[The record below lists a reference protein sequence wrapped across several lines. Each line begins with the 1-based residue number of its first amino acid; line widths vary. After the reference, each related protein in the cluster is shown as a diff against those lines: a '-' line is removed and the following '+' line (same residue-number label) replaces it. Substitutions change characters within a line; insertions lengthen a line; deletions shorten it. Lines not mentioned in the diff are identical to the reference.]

1 MFRLMTY
8 NILHGGRGRSVA
20 IAAVINS
27 CAPDLVMVQEATDP
41 ATLEKI
47 ADAAG
52 MAESRSF
59 RRQSLGYMSRR
70 PVAFSKWTRPR
81 FSQHAFI
88 EVVPAGE
95 ELRVFGVHLSAV
107 HAAWTERRRV
117 MELRALLHTVAEHQ
131 HGFHVLTGDFNTVAP
146 DEPLDLTRLPLRLRP
161 LVWLSGGRI
170 RWRTI
175 QTVLD
180 AGYVDAFRLKHGSE
194 PGPTLP
200 TVNPHIRLDYV
211 FMPRLFAGRLAACD
225 VVRHQEAVRA
235 SDHFPVV
242 ADLLTAGDGRL
253 TEGQG
258 DAVQEQGAAAE
269 VRATAGRGEDLGRDL
284 RGVEPRDGG
293 KTAAGAGGSESEGP
307 QGRTE
312 EIDLQK

>member
-1 MFRLMTY
+1 VFRLMTY
-8 NILHGGRGRSVA
+8 NILHGGRGRSVP

-27 CAPDLVMVQEATDP
+27 CAPDLVMVQEASDP
-41 ATLEKI
+41 ATLERI
-47 ADAAG
+47 AKATG
-52 MAESRSF
+52 MAEARSF
-59 RRQSLGYMSRR
+59 RRQSLGFLSRR
-70 PVAFSKWTRPR
+70 AVEFSKWTRPR

-88 EVVPAGE
+88 EVVAAE
-95 ELRVFGVHLSAV
+95 ASLRVFGVHLSAV

-117 MELRALLHTVAEHQ
+117 MELRALLQAVEEHQ

-146 DEPLDLTRLPLRLRP
+146 DEPLDLNRLPMRLRP

-180 AGYVDAFRLKHGSE
+180 AGYVDAFRSKHGSD

-200 TVNPHIRLDYV
+200 TTNPHIRLDYV
-211 FMPRLFAGRLAACD
+211 FVPRPFADRVAACD

-242 ADLLTAGDGRL
+242 ADLLTPGEVAH

-258 DAVQEQGAAAE
+258 DAVQEQGAAPQ
-269 VRATAGRGEDLGRDL
+269 VRAAAGGGEDLGRDL
-284 RGVEPRDGG
+284 RGVEPRNRPKG
-293 KTAAGAGGSESEGP
+293 AA
-307 QGRTE
+307 
-312 EIDLQK
+312 

>member
-1 MFRLMTY
+1 MTY
-8 NILHGGRGRSVA
+8 NILHGGRGRILP

-41 ATLEKI
+41 ATLERI
-47 ADAAG
+47 AEAAG
-52 MAESRSF
+52 MAEWRSF
-59 RRQSLGYMSRR
+59 RRQSLGFLSRR
-70 PVAFSKWTRPR
+70 PVEFSKWTRPR

-95 ELRVFGVHLSAV
+95 PVRVFGVHLSAV
-107 HAAWTERRRV
+107 HAAWTERRRD
-117 MELRALLHTVAEHQ
+117 MELRALLRTVAEHQ

-146 DEPLDLTRLPLRLRP
+146 GEPLDWARLPVRLRP

-180 AGYVDAFRLKHGSE
+180 AGYVDAFRSKHGSA

-200 TVNPHIRLDYV
+200 TTDPHIRLDYV
-211 FMPRLFAGRLAACD
+211 FVPRPFADRLAACD
-225 VVRHQEAVRA
+225 VVSHQEAVRA

-242 ADLLTAGDGRL
+242 ADLLTA
-253 TEGQG
+253 
-258 DAVQEQGAAAE
+258 AE
-269 VRATAGRGEDLGRDL
+269 VRHTEGRD
-284 RGVEPRDGG
+284 P
-293 KTAAGAGGSESEGP
+293 ESEVAKGS
-307 QGRTE
+307 Q
-312 EIDLQK
+312 EIDL